1 MPRIAELNEGDV
13 LDDVLRSLQPQGRIF
28 CHLELSG
35 PWAFRMAAAGMA
47 RFHVVEKGS
56 CWLQTQDAAPVAL
69 AAGDLVI
76 VLHEHHLSNSAKPR
90 SVASLE
96 TFLERLKRFT
106 HIGFRKPGSTPSTH
120 LLCGS
125 FQLTRGVRHPLL
137 NALPPVL
144 HVKGRGGGRSVE
156 WLDLTLR
163 FLKAEIAQ
171 LGVGSETV
179 VSRLTDLIFIQAV
192 RAWLAEEPEGAGAR
206 LGALRDRH
214 VRAAL
219 RLMHREPGRAWRVSA
234 LARAVGVS
242 RATLARRFTLLVGE
256 APLTYLGRWRM
267 RLAADLLRSED
278 LTLGEI
284 AARVGYQSEAALS
297 RMFSR
302 VMGLPPGAYR
312 RVYRPSR
319 RGRA

>member
-1 MPRIAELNEGDV
+1 MPRIAKLNERDV
-13 LDDVLRSLQPQGRIF
+13 LDEVLRSLQPQGRIF
-28 CHLELSG
+28 CNLELSG
-35 PWAFRMAAAGMA
+35 SWGFRMGAAGMA

-56 CWLQTQDAAPVAL
+56 CWLQTRDGAPVAL

-76 VLHEHHLSNSAKPR
+76 ALDDHHLSNSAKPR
-90 SVASLE
+90 SVTSLE
-96 TFLERLKRFT
+96 TFLERLERFRP
-106 HIGFRKPGSTPSTH
+106 IGFRKAGATPSTR

-125 FQLTRGVRHPLL
+125 FQLTRGTRHPLL
-137 NALPPVL
+137 KDLPPVL
-144 HVKGRGGGRSVE
+144 HVKGRSSGRSVE

-163 FLKAEIAQ
+163 FLKSEIEQ
-171 LGVGSETV
+171 LGLGSETV

-192 RAWLAEEPEGAGAR
+192 RAWLVEGPEGAGAR
-206 LGALRDRH
+206 LGALRDRY
-214 VRAAL
+214 VGAAL

-242 RATLARRFTLLVGE
+242 RATLARRFTLVVGE
-256 APLTYLGRWRM
+256 PPLTYLSRWRM
-267 RLAADLLRSED
+267 RLAADLMRSAD

-312 RVYRPSR
+312 RVYHR
-319 RGRA
+319 

>member
-1 MPRIAELNEGDV
+1 M
-13 LDDVLRSLQPQGRIF
+13 LRSLQPQGRIF

-35 PWAFRMAAAGMA
+35 PWAFRMADTGLT

-56 CWLQTQDAAPVAL
+56 CWLQPQDGAPVAL
-69 AAGDLVI
+69 ATGDLVI
-76 VLHEHHLSNSAKPR
+76 VLCDHHLSNSAKPR
-90 SVASLE
+90 SVAPLE

-106 HIGFRKPGSTPSTH
+106 SIGFRKPGGTPSTH

-125 FQLTRGVRHPLL
+125 FQLTRGVSHPLL
-137 NALPPVL
+137 NVLPPVL
-144 HVKGRGGGRSVE
+144 HVRGRSGGLSVE

-171 LGVGSETV
+171 RGVGSETV
-179 VSRLTDLIFIQAV
+179 VSRLADLIFIQAV
-192 RAWLAEEPEGAGAR
+192 RAWIGEEPDGVGAR

-214 VRAAL
+214 IGAAL
-219 RLMHREPGRAWRVSA
+219 SLMHREPGRAWRVST

-242 RATLARRFTLLVGE
+242 RATLARRFTQLVGE
-256 APLTYLGRWRM
+256 PPLTYLSRWRM
-267 RLAADLLRSED
+267 RVAADLIRSED

-284 AARVGYQSEAALS
+284 AERVGYQSEAALS

-312 RVYRPSR
+312 RFARDINS
-319 RGRA
+319 

>member
-1 MPRIAELNEGDV
+1 MNKVCLNERDV
-13 LDDVLRSLQPQGRIF
+13 LDEVLRSLQPQGRIL
-28 CHLELSG
+28 CQLELSG
-35 PWAFRMAAAGMA
+35 PWAFRMPDTGLA

-56 CWLQTQDAAPVAL
+56 CWLQTQDGAPVAL
-69 AAGDLVI
+69 GAGDLVI
-76 VLHEHHLSNSAKPR
+76 VLYDHHLSNSAKSR
-90 SVASLE
+90 SSASLE
-96 TFLERLKRFT
+96 TFIERLKQFT
-106 HIGFRKPGSTPSTH
+106 RIGFRKPGATPTTH

-125 FQLTRGVRHPLL
+125 FQLTRGVGHLLL
-137 NALPPVL
+137 NVLPPVL
-144 HVKGRGGGRSVE
+144 HVKSRSGGRSVE

-163 FLKAEIAQ
+163 FLNAEIAQ
-171 LGVGSETV
+171 LGMGSETV

-192 RAWLAEEPEGAGAR
+192 RAWVGEEPEGAGAR

-214 VRAAL
+214 IGSAL
-219 RLMHREPGRAWRVSA
+219 RLMHREPGRAWRVST

-256 APLTYLGRWRM
+256 PPLTYLGRSRM
-267 RLAADLLRSED
+267 RLAADLMRSED

-312 RVYRPSR
+312 RAYRRSAR
-319 RGRA
+319 DINS

>member
-1 MPRIAELNEGDV
+1 M
-13 LDDVLRSLQPQGRIF
+13 
-28 CHLELSG
+28 
-35 PWAFRMAAAGMA
+35 
-47 RFHVVEKGS
+47 
-56 CWLQTQDAAPVAL
+56 
-69 AAGDLVI
+69 
-76 VLHEHHLSNSAKPR
+76 KPR
-90 SVASLE
+90 SFTGVMSAVPPFAAAALFMASTPSRLSQDTASSTSLAVVGGMGRFVNVPHLACVCSMTVIASLHTRDAVVSSE
-96 TFLERLKRFT
+96 NCGLKVKPFLERLKRFT
-106 HIGFRKPGSTPSTH
+106 RIGFRKPGGTSSIH

-125 FQLTRGVRHPLL
+125 FQLTRGVLHPLL

-171 LGVGSETV
+171 LGLGSETV

-192 RAWLAEEPEGAGAR
+192 RAWLAEEPEGAGDR

-214 VRAAL
+214 VGAAL

-256 APLTYLGRWRM
+256 APLTYKHIDR
-267 RLAADLLRSED
+267 
-278 LTLGEI
+278 
-284 AARVGYQSEAALS
+284 
-297 RMFSR
+297 
-302 VMGLPPGAYR
+302 
-312 RVYRPSR
+312 
-319 RGRA
+319 